1 MAIFNFNDLSSLS
14 DVELTVYRFVVNN
27 PEKVAYMRVR
37 DIAEQTHVANS
48 SVMRFIHKLGFNSFP
63 EFKAYLKNIN
73 QTVAPKKILTFANSN
88 NFPADIENKLRL
100 VADQLYQSDNI
111 PILGTGNSASTVI
124 YAARML
130 ALLGLNAFPITDPFY
145 PLNRQLENTSNNTII
160 CFSVS
165 GETTELIEQLN
176 YCTKRSDNQVVAI
189 TSNSTSTIAN
199 ISKYV
204 LNYKEHKQR
213 LFKYCDLSSQIPA
226 MYIVEG
232 LTEILIQK
240 NQNLIRQK
248 QDQEKERY
256 FNH

>member
-1 MAIFNFNDLSSLS
+1 MAIFDFNNLSSLS
-14 DVELTVYRFVVNN
+14 DVELSVYRFVVNN

-37 DIAEQTHVANS
+37 DIAKKTHVANS
-48 SVMRFIHKLGFNSFP
+48 SVMRFVHKIGFASFP

-73 QTVAPKKILTFANSN
+73 QTVTPQKALTFINQQ
-88 NFPADIENKLRL
+88 NFPNDIENKLRV
-100 VADQLYQSDNI
+100 VADQLYLSDNI
-111 PILGTGNSASTVI
+111 PIIGTGNSTSTAV

-130 ALLGLNAFPITDPFY
+130 ALLGFNAFSITDPFY

-176 YCTKRSDNQVVAI
+176 YCTKCSDNQVVAI
-189 TSNSTSTIAN
+189 TSNPTSTIAN

-204 LNYKEHKQR
+204 LNYQEHKQR

-232 LTEILIQK
+232 LVEILIGK
-240 NQNLIRQK
+240 NQDLIKQK
-248 QDQEKERY
+248 QDQEKE
-256 FNH
+256 HE